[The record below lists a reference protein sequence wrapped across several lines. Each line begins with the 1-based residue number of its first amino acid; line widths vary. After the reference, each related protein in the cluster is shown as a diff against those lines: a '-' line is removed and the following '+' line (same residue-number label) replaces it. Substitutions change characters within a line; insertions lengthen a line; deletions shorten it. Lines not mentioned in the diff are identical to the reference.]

1 MLSCVRRNLL
11 GFVGS
16 IFWPYSLS
24 FEMFK
29 LMLNGMKLI
38 ASAVWDISLHEEMV
52 IKKIDKWIYV
62 NEYGDK

>member
-1 MLSCVRRNLL
+1 
-11 GFVGS
+11 
-16 IFWPYSLS
+16 
-24 FEMFK
+24 MFK